1 MSGAREA
8 VLGRV
13 RERLARSPDE
23 ETRARRDVADRLAG
37 QRRGTQPARIDR
49 DRPGLEALFVEKAET
64 VDATVVLVEKAQDV
78 PDAVAGYLRDHNLPA
93 KAAVAPHAALDAMP
107 WQGSALTLSRRRA
120 QGDDAV
126 GIVHAFAGIAET
138 GTLMMASGADSPAT
152 LNFLPPTHIVVLHEA
167 DLVGGY
173 EDAWQRLR
181 DAGRGQ
187 GEDLPRTVNLIT
199 GTSRT
204 GDIEQTLQK
213 GVHGPK
219 RLHIVMV
226 RDRS

>member
-1 MSGAREA
+1 MSGARET

-13 RERLARSPDE
+13 RERLARSPDDD
-23 ETRARRDVADRLAG
+23 TRARREVGERLAG

-49 DRPGLEALFVEKAET
+49 DQAGLEALFVEKAEA
-64 VDATVVLVEKAQDV
+64 VDATVAVIENTKDV
-78 PDAVAGYLRDHNLPA
+78 PEAIAGYLRNHNLPA
-93 KAAVAPHAALDAMP
+93 ECAIAPHAALDAMP
-107 WQGSALTLSRRRA
+107 WQGSSLTLSRRRA
-120 QGDDAV
+120 QGDDDV
-126 GIVHAFAGIAET
+126 GIAHAFAGIAET

-152 LNFLPPTHIVVLHEA
+152 LNFLPPTHIVVLHET

-181 DAGRGQ
+181 DAGRGK
-187 GEDLPRTVNLIT
+187 GKDLPRTVNLIT

>member
-1 MSGAREA
+1 MSGARDA

-13 RERLARSPDE
+13 RERLARSPDGDDQ
-23 ETRARRDVADRLAG
+23 ARQEVAARLAG
-37 QRRGTQPARIDR
+37 HRRGTRPARIDR
-49 DRPGLEALFVEKAET
+49 DPAGLQALFIEKAEA
-64 VDATVVLVEKAQDV
+64 VDATVAVVENAQDV
-78 PDAVAGYLRDHNLPA
+78 PEAVAAHLREHNLPA
-93 KAAVAPHAALDAMP
+93 EAAIAPHAALDTMP
-107 WQGSALTLSRRRA
+107 WQGSALTLSRRAA

-126 GIVHAFAGIAET
+126 GITHAFAGIAET
-138 GTLMMASGADSPAT
+138 GTLMMASGPDSPAT

-181 DAGRGQ
+181 DAGRSQ
-187 GEDLPRTVNLIT
+187 GKDLPRTVNLIT

-219 RLHIVMV
+219 RLHIVVV

>member
-1 MSGAREA
+1 MTGAREA

-13 RERLARSPDE
+13 RERLARSPDD
-23 ETRARRDVADRLAG
+23 ETRARRDIAERLAG

-49 DRPGLEALFVEKAET
+49 DRAGLETLFVEKAEA
-64 VDATVVLVEKAQDV
+64 VDATVAVVKKAQDV
-78 PDAVAGYLRDHNLPA
+78 PEAVAGYLRERNLPA
-93 KAAVAPHAALDAMP
+93 EAAIAPHAALDTMP
-107 WQGSALTLSRRRA
+107 WQGSALSLSRRAAR
-120 QGDDAV
+120 GEDAV
-126 GIVHAFAGIAET
+126 GIAYAFAGIAET
-138 GTLMMASGADSPAT
+138 GTLMLASGPDSPAT
-152 LNFLPPTHIVVLHEA
+152 LNFLPPTHIVVLHET

-173 EDAWQRLR
+173 EDAWQLLR
-181 DAGRGQ
+181 DAGRGR
-187 GEDLPRTVNLIT
+187 GLDLPRTVNLIT

-226 RDRS
+226 RDGS